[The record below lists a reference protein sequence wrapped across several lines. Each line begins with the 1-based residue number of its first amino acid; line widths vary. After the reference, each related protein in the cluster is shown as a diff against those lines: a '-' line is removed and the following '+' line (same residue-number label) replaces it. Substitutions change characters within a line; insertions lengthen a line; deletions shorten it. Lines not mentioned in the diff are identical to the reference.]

1 MEDSERDKND
11 VLYDDKYLSEALEKV
26 RNIINEVLDENEKL
40 KSSDCRTTT
49 KSKLIQIRRGI
60 VILDNVLEMLNAKNQ
75 RVNKF

>member
-26 RNIINEVLDENEKL
+26 RNIINEVLMKMKIE

-60 VILDNVLEMLNAKNQ
+60 VIWIMY
-75 RVNKF
+75 